1 MTTSQKRINIILF
14 YILLIAVFAGV
25 IYFIAKPEMTCTDG
39 IKNQGEEKT
48 DCGGP
53 CNPCRKKLQ
62 VEQIQINS
70 IERAVDSKG
79 GEDILIEV
87 YNPNEEY
94 GAQSFKYEIYENTAG
109 ENISR
114 YKGENFILPKETK
127 HIIVNN
133 YIAQNKA
140 NQLTV
145 SIKEESV
152 LWKKITNFRDPNLI
166 VYNDKYTLET
176 QGSAYSALTGL
187 LVNKSAV
194 DYGLVKVKGILR
206 NPAGVL
212 VSASHQIVETMPS
225 GTKREFR
232 IIFPMKF
239 SEEIAT
245 NKIEIETNIFD
256 SENYLKT
263 RGQQDTWDQ

>member
-1 MTTSQKRINIILF
+1 MLSAL
-14 YILLIAVFAGV
+14 VGV
-25 IYFIAKPEMTCTDG
+25 IYFITRPEMTCTDG

-53 CNPCRKKLQ
+53 CNPCKKKLQ
-62 VEQIQINS
+62 IEQIQINS
-70 IERAVDSKG
+70 IERATDGKG

-94 GAQSFKYEIYENTAG
+94 GAQSFKYEIYENATE
-109 ENISR
+109 ENVSR
-114 YKGENFILPKETK
+114 YKGANFILPKETK

-133 YIAQNKA
+133 YIAQDKTSE
-140 NQLTV
+140 LTV
-145 SIKEESV
+145 SIREENV

-166 VYNDKYTLET
+166 IYNDKYTLET
-176 QGSAYSALTGL
+176 SGSAYSALTGL

-206 NPAGVL
+206 TSTGAL

-225 GTKREFR
+225 GSKREFR

-239 SEEIAT
+239 SEEVAT
-245 NKIEIETNIFD
+245 NEIEVETNIFD

-263 RGQQDTWDQ
+263 RGRQDTWDQ